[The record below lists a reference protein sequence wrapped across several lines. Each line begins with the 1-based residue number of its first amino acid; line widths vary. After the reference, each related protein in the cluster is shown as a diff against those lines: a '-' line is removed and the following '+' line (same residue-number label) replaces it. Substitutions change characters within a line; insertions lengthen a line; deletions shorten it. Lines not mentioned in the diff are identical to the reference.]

1 MAEGRGFGM
10 YIVNPRN
17 TRVCCIA
24 FNPPGMTPLTG
35 NSTSLPRL
43 ATASDTVARG
53 APDFHVGYSSG
64 YSRNRLRGRE
74 RCSVRLWVGGQIA
87 CSMQAALDG
96 KLITVDKLFDYTNG
110 NFLVNKNFQFE
121 RRYVKFDLDALCDV
135 AAAAGV
141 EASPIKAVEKMEGE
155 RKRDGNYCKNPVSQ
169 LWTSSVHYRIRGS
182 CLEIR
187 NCLAFHIVHQLKLPL
202 VVIQHTK
209 VPVPEVYAWSSDP
222 TNPVGVEYIIIGRAP
237 GVPIFKI
244 WGEMSQPRKLEL
256 IKQLNKFE
264 HELSLIQLPA
274 YCSLYLRA
282 FSRDIP
288 GYKLLGSDAGPST
301 SNFVGR
307 SGDRSFIM
315 DGCQEWD
322 GSKLDPGPCEYILI
336 VSLREMLRISGGS
349 SPHPGTFY
357 QGSSLEQTNLLKSI
371 IRLLKLLDS
380 HPILAQSAKPVIWHT
395 DLHMGNIYVSPDEPS
410 QILSLIDWQ
419 SVSMLPLF
427 LQTRWPIFLEPP
439 QDYARGLD
447 FKSRSFLTIS
457 SGWTG
462 EAYEVSNYLENRS
475 AYTAMSLPR
484 VFRELFKRCSGISEV
499 GVIPLRACLIEIFTN
514 WYELGFPGHC
524 PYSFSQ
530 EEIDEHDSQFRE
542 YEDWHKVH
550 ELARKCLD
558 TDEDGWIPADMDIT
572 EKRQQS
578 QEQLNMFI
586 NQMAAEKSLEEARRM
601 WPLVENCHFT
611 KKSH

>member
-141 EASPIKAVEKMEGE
+141 EASPIKAVEKMEGGFNKALLMKKE
-155 RKRDGNYCKNPVSQ
+155 NGM
-169 LWTSSVHYRIRGS
+169 
-182 CLEIR
+182 EIIAKIPCR
-187 NCLAFHIVHQLKLPL
+187 NSGPA
-202 VVIQHTK
+202 
-209 VPVPEVYAWSSDP
+209 VYTTES
-222 TNPVGVEYIIIGRAP
+222 E
-237 GVPIFKI
+237 
-244 WGEMSQPRKLEL
+244 
-256 IKQLNKFE
+256 
-264 HELSLIQLPA
+264 LPA

-322 GSKLDPGPCEYILI
+322 GSKLDPGPCDINA
-336 VSLREMLRISGGS
+336 S
-349 SPHPGTFY
+349 
-357 QGSSLEQTNLLKSI
+357 
-371 IRLLKLLDS
+371 
-380 HPILAQSAKPVIWHT
+380 
-395 DLHMGNIYVSPDEPS
+395 
-410 QILSLIDWQ
+410 
-419 SVSMLPLF
+419 
-427 LQTRWPIFLEPP
+427 
-439 QDYARGLD
+439 
-447 FKSRSFLTIS
+447 TIS
-457 SGWTG
+457 ANTM
-462 EAYEVSNYLENRS
+462 AYFPRATTRLCSRIRFQKPE
-475 AYTAMSLPR
+475 LPDDFEWLDWR
-484 VFRELFKRCSGISEV
+484 
-499 GVIPLRACLIEIFTN
+499 
-514 WYELGFPGHC
+514 GFPGHC